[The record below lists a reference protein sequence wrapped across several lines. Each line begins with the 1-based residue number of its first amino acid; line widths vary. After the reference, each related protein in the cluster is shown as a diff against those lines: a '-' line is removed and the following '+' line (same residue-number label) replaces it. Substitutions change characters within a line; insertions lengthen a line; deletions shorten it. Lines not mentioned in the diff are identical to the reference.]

1 MDYIDTEDPR
11 RGTRTLARVQ
21 TPPGVSGRRSHGALT
36 ASIRML
42 TARAMLRHGRD
53 PLTIAEATHVPL
65 ALVELVRDIDADRHP
80 RHRRAG

>member
-1 MDYIDTEDPR
+1 MDCIDNEDPR
-11 RGTRTLARVQ
+11 RETRTPTRVQ
-21 TPPGVSGRRSHGALT
+21 TPPGVSGSRSHGTLT

-42 TARAMLRHGRD
+42 ARAMLRHGRD

-65 ALVELVRDIDADRHP
+65 ALVELMRDIDADRHP